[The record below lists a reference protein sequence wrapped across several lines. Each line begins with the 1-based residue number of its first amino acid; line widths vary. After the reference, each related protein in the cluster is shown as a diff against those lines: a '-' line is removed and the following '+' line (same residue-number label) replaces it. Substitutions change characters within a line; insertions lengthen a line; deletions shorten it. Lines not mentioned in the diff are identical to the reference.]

1 MPPSA
6 TTVEPNTGTTQSEA
20 GANPRFD
27 SKLWQFYGIKLHLD
41 QFRIWRV
48 AYSMQRAPEKN
59 RNGHMITKNSPFSGS
74 CIKQSHSR
82 VKQEIESPN
91 NGNVGRRSFLK
102 GLGMA
107 GATLLPASAL
117 LMTKTQAAMVDTSS
131 SRPRGRLKR
140 GDAAI
145 LRFLAAAEILESDL
159 WEQYWELGGNQ
170 TADFASTNPAT
181 GIAPTPTGGN
191 GPYTAS
197 LLILDGD
204 MPQYIQD
211 NTDDEFSHA
220 NFLIA
225 YLASKGAST
234 TELVRL
240 LGDEFRTLPTSTAT
254 GSTKKGRLTN
264 LTQLTVDTSFWG
276 RYRSDNRNPDLGD
289 TFTDLDR
296 AVPTLNVGRHT
307 AIPRTDDDSNNTN
320 LINAI
325 AFTAGFHFAFIEQGG
340 TSLYPSLAQRVT
352 DPEVLRI
359 LLSIGPT
366 ETMHFQTWQDKAGNA
381 NTNPNGPPGFPPF
394 TVHDPKNN
402 SDVTFVDLHFLPV
415 SQQEALQANL
425 IMPEPCPF
433 LSRKFPICSIIRRTD
448 TQGAAMGALNSLKA
462 DGLFIG
468 QENGDFFKLL
478 NDLAADADAAQPD
491 EHWS

>member
-1 MPPSA
+1 MKKERNNRRKASSEALMIPSA
-6 TTVEPNTGTTQSEA
+6 DREL
-20 GANPRFD
+20 D
-27 SKLWQFYGIKLHLD
+27 SRGRREF
-41 QFRIWRV
+41 
-48 AYSMQRAPEKN
+48 
-59 RNGHMITKNSPFSGS
+59 
-74 CIKQSHSR
+74 
-82 VKQEIESPN
+82 
-91 NGNVGRRSFLK
+91 GRRSFLK

-107 GATLLPASAL
+107 GATLLPASAF
-117 LMTKTQAAMVDTSS
+117 LMTKAEAQPGDASGSLT
-131 SRPRGRLKR
+131 R

-170 TADFASTNPAT
+170 EPDFASTNPAT
-181 GIAPTPTGGN
+181 GVAPTPTGGN
-191 GPYTAS
+191 TPYTNG

-234 TELVRL
+234 SELVRL
-240 LGDEFRTLPTSTAT
+240 TGTQFRTLPGSTAT

-276 RYRSDNRNPDLGD
+276 KYRSDNKNPDLGD
-289 TFTDLDR
+289 SSF
-296 AVPTLNVGRHT
+296 AQPVPTLNVGKHT
-307 AIPRTDDDSNNTN
+307 AIPRTDDDTLNSD

-325 AFTAGFHFAFIEQGG
+325 AFTAGFHFVFIEQGG

-359 LLSIGPT
+359 VLSIGPT

-381 NTNPNGPPGFPPF
+381 NTNPNGPPANPPL
-394 TVHDPKNN
+394 TVFDPVNK
-402 SDVTFVDLHFLPV
+402 STVTFVDLHFNQP
-415 SQQEALQANL
+415 ETLQANL

-433 LSRKFPICSIIRRTD
+433 LNRKFPICSIIRPTATKD
-448 TQGAAMGALNSLKA
+448 AAMGAVNGLTA

-468 QENGDFFKLL
+468 QTNEFKELL
-478 NDLAADADAAQPD
+478 TDLAADADRARREF
-491 EHWS
+491 EHDF